1 VSENT
6 QGKGRPTP
14 KRSEVTKR
22 RGGPVTPPPTNRRAA
37 AKQLRAKQADNRQR
51 IKVGTAAGDDKAMLP
66 RDRGPVRRLVRNTID
81 SRRSLGFLLLP
92 VAGLL
97 VVAQLLR
104 DPVLL
109 AIAVGVWLATLLGVA
124 VDLLLTGMQLRT
136 TIKRTFPDEQ
146 KVRGHVAYGLL
157 RSTVIRRF
165 RMPRPQVKRGNKG

>member
-14 KRSEVTKR
+14 KRSDVTKR
-22 RGGPVTPPPTNRRAA
+22 RSGPVAPPPTNRREA
-37 AKQLRAKQADNRQR
+37 AKQLRAKQAEGRQR
-51 IKVGTAAGDDKAMLP
+51 IKEGTAAGDDKAMLP

-81 SRRSLGFLLLP
+81 GRRNLGFLLLP

-97 VVAQLLR
+97 VVAQILR

-109 AIAVGVWLATLLGVA
+109 ALAVGVWLATLLGVA
-124 VDLLLTGMQLRT
+124 VDLALTGMQLRSA
-136 TIKRTFPDEQ
+136 IKKNFPEEK
-146 KVRGHVAYGLL
+146 KVGGHIAYGLL

-165 RMPRPQVKRGNKG
+165 RMPRPQVKRGRKA